1 MAFLFLTVGA
11 ASPNQHPPEQQQPQP
26 EPKRSSTSSSSASAK
41 RRKLTVGDVF
51 SQDDDTT
58 DTGRKKRKLVPIEYS
73 EEEMKAVGQAQ
84 LIASAAEE
92 KRKTIK
98 NLIEKI
104 PTAKEELFNYK
115 VDWNIVDEVILAKM
129 FVLFKMLA

>member
-1 MAFLFLTVGA
+1 MSIAVGA
-11 ASPNQHPPEQQQPQP
+11 ASPTQHPSHHQEHQQQEKHSNQ
-26 EPKRSSTSSSSASAK
+26 SSASAK

-58 DTGRKKRKLVPIEYS
+58 DSGRKKRKLVPIEYS

-104 PTAKEELFNYK
+104 PTAKDELFNYN
-115 VDWNIVDEVILAKM
+115 VDWNIVDEVSP
-129 FVLFKMLA
+129 